1 MPDKLDAQRALIF
14 RIVHRDNL
22 RWILDNGIHCGNSA
36 NRDPSYVSIGNPDL
50 ISHRKAKPIP
60 IQPGGT
66 LSDYVPFYFTPY
78 SPMLLNIKSGRNGI
92 TRRSNEEI
100 VIVVSSLHRLKALN
114 VSFVFSDRHAYASTA
129 CFYSDLSDL
138 NQVDWTILRNRDF
151 RRDVNDPGKVERY
164 QAEALVYQCCP
175 IAAILGIGCFTGA
188 VKQSL
193 DLLANERNVIVKTT
207 VQSGW
212 YFS

>member
-1 MPDKLDAQRALIF
+1 
-14 RIVHRDNL
+14 
-22 RWILDNGIHCGNSA
+22 
-36 NRDPSYVSIGNPDL
+36 
-50 ISHRKAKPIP
+50 
-60 IQPGGT
+60 
-66 LSDYVPFYFTPY
+66 
-78 SPMLLNIKSGRNGI
+78 MLLNIKSGRNGI